1 MQSLVV
7 VLPMFNDWQSA
18 ARVVEALKSKLAKKP
33 SIAGAK
39 IMIVDDGSTEQASS
53 VEHSVFTQSNIAFL
67 TLPGNVGHQ
76 RAVVAGIRHAIEEAP
91 DYILVMDADGE
102 DRPDAVASLIDRA
115 ELHPDCVIAARRG
128 TRFENLSFRM
138 LYGAHKTLFRLL
150 TGERL
155 DFGNFVLLPLAAA
168 RKIAQMP
175 EVSSHLAAAILKS
188 RLPIH
193 RVTADRGKRHF
204 GDSKMNMER
213 LISHSFSSLSTF
225 AERIMV
231 RLVVFSFF
239 ATLVSVL
246 AAITVVVVRFF
257 SESATPGWATAA
269 LGLLVVF
276 SLQFLSFAGLGTL
289 ITLNVFTLRNHLQG
303 ENIESESSHTT
314 PVFPK
319 PGNRGHNRPIRA
331 SRDSM

>member
-1 MQSLVV
+1 MGSVAII
-7 VLPMFNDWQSA
+7 LPVFNDWRSA
-18 ARVVEALKSKLAKKP
+18 AHVVEALKSGFEGEQSAFEC
-33 SIAGAK
+33 K
-39 IMIVDDGSTEQASS
+39 IIVIDDGSTEYPSS
-53 VEHSVFTQSNIAFL
+53 NQQNAFSQSEVVFL
-67 TLPGNVGHQ
+67 RLPGNVGHQ
-76 RAVVAGIRHAIEEAP
+76 RAVAAGIRHAIEEAP

-314 PVFPK
+314 PVSPK
-319 PGNRGHNRPIRA
+319 PGNRGHNRLIRA